1 MKILVVAMIAPAQD
15 TKQQE
20 PIVQPF
26 LKPVS
31 WDGGITNA
39 DGGGV
44 RKECISKGLE
54 DEDPA
59 LVLVAQLV
67 SYHDTRRP

>member
-31 WDGGITNA
+31 CFPVRRSCLELAIDLGVA
-39 DGGGV
+39 D
-44 RKECISKGLE
+44 RCHH
-54 DEDPA
+54 
-59 LVLVAQLV
+59 LVLVVQLV